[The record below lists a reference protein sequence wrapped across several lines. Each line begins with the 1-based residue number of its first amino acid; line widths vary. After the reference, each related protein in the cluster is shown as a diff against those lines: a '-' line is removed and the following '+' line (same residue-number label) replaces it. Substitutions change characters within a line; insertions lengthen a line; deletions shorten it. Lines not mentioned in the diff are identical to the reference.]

1 MVELPCVI
9 HSLLNIEPCSG
20 FERRTMLVFS
30 TTTDVFSAMPSRLYY
45 ALAVLYYSTRGERWS
60 LSRFWLTCA
69 NECDWYLEGTGIQ
82 SCHADGNIITIAL
95 AENNLDGPLP
105 RELAL
110 LSRSLGEYR
119 ALTLARFSDII
130 KEQQNSLKQ

>member
-1 MVELPCVI
+1 MQWL
-9 HSLLNIEPCSG
+9 
-20 FERRTMLVFS
+20 RTPNNAGIFDDHRCFQRYALAV
-30 TTTDVFSAMPSRLYY
+30 LYY
-45 ALAVLYYSTRGERWS
+45 ALAVLYYSTRGESWS

>member
-1 MVELPCVI
+1 MQLI
-9 HSLLNIEPCSG
+9 SG
-20 FERRTMLVFS
+20 VSADGGAALRDPSSPQYRAMQWLRTPNNAGIF
-30 TTTDVFSAMPSRLYY
+30 DDRGYFQRY
-45 ALAVLYYSTRGERWS
+45 ALAVLYYSTRGESWS
-60 LSRFWLTCA
+60 LSRFWLTGA

-82 SCHADGNIITIAL
+82 TCDADGNIITIAL

-119 ALTLARFSDII
+119 ARVYDVNKTDHII
-130 KEQQNSLKQ
+130 